1 MYSAELTIS
10 HKTAGQVFDPIL
22 RLNLVH
28 RTPRIRCYNSLNE
41 PIANL
46 GGMALQ
52 FSLPVM
58 PILSTL
64 LHHDAVWL
72 CEVKEQRYTLPC
84 KDKYVLTSDHGL
96 LTDPKASASPAGDLR
111 HPGDGLILARFDNR
125 SSSLDD
131 PQGDIEKE
139 AWLCEQLCGMAR
151 LPLSGGTPSALSAH
165 PGGEWM
171 VIGYRRIA
179 GMLATKHIEL
189 ACLSTVSSGTTSPG
203 TTFCWSCRP
212 RPTTDSSSNG

>member
-1 MYSAELTIS
+1 M
-10 HKTAGQVFDPIL
+10 
-22 RLNLVH
+22 
-28 RTPRIRCYNSLNE
+28 
-41 PIANL
+41 
-46 GGMALQ
+46 
-52 FSLPVM
+52 
-58 PILSTL
+58 
-64 LHHDAVWL
+64 
-72 CEVKEQRYTLPC
+72 
-84 KDKYVLTSDHGL
+84 TSDHGL